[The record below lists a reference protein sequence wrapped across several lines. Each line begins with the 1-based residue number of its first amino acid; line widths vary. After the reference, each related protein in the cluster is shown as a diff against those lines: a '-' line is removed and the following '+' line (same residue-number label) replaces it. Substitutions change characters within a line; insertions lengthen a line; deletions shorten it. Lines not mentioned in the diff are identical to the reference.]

1 MLVVVMIVAVVS
13 AKLDQVDSLETLLG
27 FEEVA
32 YLSLFG
38 WLAIAGPGPLSL
50 DYVLQRWWRGSGG
63 TSLTASS

>member
-1 MLVVVMIVAVVS
+1 MIVAVVS

-50 DYVLQRWWRGSGG
+50 DYVLQRWWRGAGA